1 MTERLDQVEERIDS
15 VGQLSSVVAAI
26 RGIAAARLREGE
38 QRLDGVRA
46 YAEAVGMAIGEALA
60 LHANGDRTASE
71 DEQDGRCLV
80 IALCSEQGFAGSF
93 NSKVL
98 DAAGRL
104 VNLQA
109 AELFVIGDHGLMV
122 AGERGLDVAWS
133 VPMAVH
139 VDETTDLAN
148 RLADALF
155 DRVRDGVGSATIVH
169 AVSASGREQP
179 VVERM
184 LIPFDFS
191 RFPATEKKQ
200 PPLLTLSPKALL
212 AQLAEEYVFAEL
224 CEATVLSYA
233 AENEARMRAMISA
246 YDNVDK
252 RLDELKAVA
261 RRTRQEEITSEVV
274 ELAGGVEASRMER
287 SG

>member
-1 MTERLDQVEERIDS
+1 MAERLSQVEERIDS

-46 YAEAVGMAIGEALA
+46 YASAVGVAIGEALA
-60 LHANGDRTASE
+60 LLDNRDVSATE
-71 DEQDGRCLV
+71 DSSTGKMLV
-80 IALCSEQGFAGSF
+80 IALCSEQGFAGAY
-93 NSKVL
+93 NSRIL

-104 VNLQA
+104 INAQA
-109 AELFVIGDHGLMV
+109 AELFVVGDHGLMV
-122 AGERGLDVAWS
+122 AGERGLEVGWS

-139 VDETTDLAN
+139 VEETIDLAN
-148 RLADALF
+148 RLADALY
-155 DRVRDGVGSATIVH
+155 DRVRSGVTGAMIVH
-169 AVSASGREQP
+169 AAPAKEGNQKI
-179 VVERM
+179 VEKS

-191 RFPATEKKQ
+191 RFPAANKDE
-200 PPLLTLSPKALL
+200 PPLLTLPPKTLL

-224 CEATVLSYA
+224 CEAAVLSFA

-246 YDNVDK
+246 HENVEK
-252 RLDELKAVA
+252 RLDELKADA

-274 ELAGGVEASRMER
+274 ELAGGVEAGRI
-287 SG
+287 GHGK